1 MNQKIEE
8 GTTYINKHTLS
19 ILHILLADY
28 QILFDPTAD
37 PNWDEFETKRYV
49 LSTFYKL
56 QREKD
61 LDKQSKNSSGLRII
75 FDQK

>member
-8 GTTYINKHTLS
+8 GFVQEDKHTLS
-19 ILHILLADY
+19 SLHILLADY

-37 PNWDEFETKRYV
+37 PNWEEFDAKHYV

-56 QREKD
+56 
-61 LDKQSKNSSGLRII
+61 
-75 FDQK
+75 

>member
-8 GTTYINKHTLS
+8 GLVKDPTYINKHTLS

-37 PNWDEFETKRYV
+37 PNWEEFETKHYV

-56 QREKD
+56 
-61 LDKQSKNSSGLRII
+61 
-75 FDQK
+75 